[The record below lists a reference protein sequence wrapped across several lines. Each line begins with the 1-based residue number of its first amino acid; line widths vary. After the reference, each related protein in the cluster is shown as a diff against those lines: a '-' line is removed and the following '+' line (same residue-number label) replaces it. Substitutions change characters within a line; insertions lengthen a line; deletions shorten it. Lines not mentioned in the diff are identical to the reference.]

1 MGADLK
7 PLQAWAG
14 AFGDAYTERND
25 VTDDT
30 VRGRARLW
38 SGVFDRM
45 HGDLPKSVLEVGASV
60 GFNLRA
66 LPSIADMQLWAQ
78 EPNAGALQRLVDDGV
93 VPAERALPGFA
104 HEIPLPDGAVDMVAT
119 MAVLIHVHPSLLER
133 TLDELYRVSAK
144 YIFCAEFFAQGQ
156 EAVTWRGEEG
166 LLHRN
171 DYGGLYMDR
180 FPDLELI
187 DYGFWWR
194 RVTNGGD
201 CTWQLFR
208 KRHG

>member
-1 MGADLK
+1 
-7 PLQAWAG
+7 
-14 AFGDAYTERND
+14 
-25 VTDDT
+25 
-30 VRGRARLW
+30 
-38 SGVFDRM
+38 M
-45 HGDLPKSVLEVGASV
+45 HGDLPKSLLEVGANV

-66 LPSIADMQLWAQ
+66 FPAVADMQLWAQ
-78 EPNAGALQRLVDDGV
+78 EPNARALQRLVDDGV

-104 HEIPLPDGAVDMVAT
+104 HEIPLPDGAVDMVVT
-119 MAVLIHVHPSLLER
+119 SAVLIHVHPSLLDR
-133 TLDELYRVSAK
+133 TLDELHRVSAR
-144 YIFCAEFFAQGQ
+144 YIFCAEFFAQSQ